1 MILTIASLKGGV
13 GKTTTA
19 VHLAAYLAPRAPTL
33 LIDGDQN
40 RSALQWASQGHLP
53 FNVVDE
59 AEAPAYVPE
68 YRHVV
73 IDTAARPEPDALAAL
88 ARASDLLIIPTTP
101 GVLSISTLLPMVGVL
116 REVGTS
122 RYKVLLTMTPTN
134 HRSSVTSEARAAL
147 EEAGLPLFAGNIRYY
162 AAFEHAAM
170 MGKTVLDLAYGS
182 SDKGWQDYHAVG
194 KEIVPS

>member
-1 MILTIASLKGGV
+1 MIITIASLKGGV

-19 VHLAAYLAPRAPTL
+19 VHLSAYLAQLAPTL

-40 RSALQWASQGHLP
+40 RSALQWAAQGYLP
-53 FNVVDE
+53 FAVVDE
-59 AEAPAYVPE
+59 DDAAAQAHE

-73 IDTAARPEPDALAAL
+73 IDTAARPDPDALAAL
-88 ARASDLLIIPTTP
+88 AKASDLLIIPTTP

-116 REVGTS
+116 RDIGSS

-147 EEAGLPLFAGNIRYY
+147 DGAGLPLFAGDIRFYT
-162 AAFEHAAM
+162 AFEHAVV
-170 MGKTVLDLAYGS
+170 GGVVVRDLDYGN
-182 SDKGWQDYHAVG
+182 SDKAWADYESIG
-194 KEIVPS
+194 KEIAL

>member
-1 MILTIASLKGGV
+1 MIITIASLKGGV

-19 VHLAAYLAPRAPTL
+19 VHLSAYLAQLAPTL

-40 RSALQWASQGHLP
+40 RSALQWAAQGYLP
-53 FNVVDE
+53 FAVVDE
-59 AEAPAYVPE
+59 DDAAAQAHE

-73 IDTAARPEPDALAAL
+73 IDTAARPDPDALAAL
-88 ARASDLLIIPTTP
+88 AKASDLLIIPTTP

-116 REVGTS
+116 RDIGSS

-147 EEAGLPLFAGNIRYY
+147 DGAGLPLFAGDIRFYT
-162 AAFEHAAM
+162 AFEHAVV
-170 MGKTVLDLAYGS
+170 GGVVVRDLDYGN
-182 SDKGWQDYHAVG
+182 SDKAWADYESIG
-194 KEIVPS
+194 KEIAP

>member
-19 VHLAAYLAPRAPTL
+19 VHLSAYLAQIAPTL

-53 FNVVDE
+53 FTVVDE
-59 AEAPAYVPE
+59 DDAAAQAPE

-73 IDTAARPEPDALAAL
+73 IDTAARPDPEALAAL
-88 ARASDLLIIPTTP
+88 AKASDLLIVPTTP

-116 REVGTS
+116 RDVGSS

-147 EEAGLPLFAGNIRYY
+147 DGAGLPLFAGDIRFYT
-162 AAFEHAAM
+162 AFEHAVV
-170 MGKTVLDLAYGS
+170 GGVVVRDLDYGN
-182 SDKGWQDYHAVG
+182 SDKAWADYEAIG
-194 KEIVPS
+194 KEVAP